1 MNNLTN
7 KIALITGA
15 TSGIG
20 EACAKRFAK
29 AGAYVIVAG
38 RNEQKGT
45 EIVNYIRQN
54 KGNASFLYLDI
65 TNDKS
70 ILMAQKT
77 IEKQYGCLDI
87 LFNNAGVYPITP
99 VLKELTREFTNTLF
113 DTNISGTIMV
123 TKQFLDMLKSSK
135 GTILNNAS
143 IAGLTSFTP
152 PSGGEA
158 YAYSASKAGIIKFTQ
173 LLAKKY
179 GSEVRS
185 NCICPGVIKTPI
197 FKFFDEKKYAAS
209 IPMGRVGTPEDVAT
223 TANFL
228 VSDDAGYINGC
239 IVTIDGGQ
247 SI

>member
-29 AGAYVIVAG
+29 AGADVIVAG
-38 RNEQKGT
+38 RNEQKGR
-45 EIVNYIRQN
+45 EIVNYIKEN
-54 KGNASFLYLDI
+54 NGKASFLHLDI
-65 TNDKS
+65 TNDES
-70 ILMAQKT
+70 IIMAQKT
-77 IEKQYGCLDI
+77 VEKNYGHLNI
-87 LFNNAGVYPITP
+87 LFNNAGIYPITP
-99 VLKELTREFTNTLF
+99 TLKEMTREFANTLF
-113 DTNISGTIMV
+113 DTNISGTVMV
-123 TKQFLDMLKSSK
+123 TKQFIDMLRFSK
-135 GTILNNAS
+135 GNILNNAS
-143 IAGLTSFTP
+143 VAGLTSFTP
-152 PSGGEA
+152 PGGEA

-173 LLAKKY
+173 LLARKY

-209 IPMGRVGTPEDVAT
+209 IPMGRVGMPEDVAAA
-223 TANFL
+223 ANFL

-239 IVTIDGGQ
+239 TITIDGGQ
-247 SI
+247 SL